1 MFSLGKDVE
10 KSSNHDRMSSDR
22 CPVAGMF
29 GAALRRDEIIWMRCA
44 THPEAPGAGIRGV
57 SSQMA
62 PKPRNDSRVSI
73 LSIVRRLTSPVGEI
87 EVTEVD
93 EVSAVAKIISGDG
106 FKVGDMV
113 KSKK

>member
-1 MFSLGKDVE
+1 
-10 KSSNHDRMSSDR
+10 
-22 CPVAGMF
+22 
-29 GAALRRDEIIWMRCA
+29 
-44 THPEAPGAGIRGV
+44 
-57 SSQMA
+57 MA